1 MITIDTN
8 AGENPL
14 FEKLKRELGAAAVER
29 RRLDVGD
36 VQIVAEGGEAIIVER
51 KTWLDLASSLRDGR
65 YHSQKAR
72 MSGAAEAGATVVFI
86 VEGGVRGWHG
96 TTTAGGLSVNNAQL
110 EAAIVKT
117 LIRDRMPVLRSA
129 STDHT
134 AAIVSY
140 LSKELTAGRLQA
152 EATAYEGFTRKRKRD
167 LDGASTFTYLLSC
180 VPGMSAAKAKAVSE
194 RYGNFRELAAAGE
207 KELAQIQVRTDEK
220 SAAGAEKKPR
230 RLGPAAAARLA
241 SL

>member
-8 AGENPL
+8 AGETPL
-14 FEKLKRELGAAAVER
+14 FQKLQSELGAAAVER
-29 RRLDVGD
+29 RCLDVGD
-36 VQIVAEGGEAIIVER
+36 VQIVAEGGEAVIVER

-65 YHSQKAR
+65 YHNQKAR

-86 VEGGVRGWHG
+86 VEGSVRGWHG

-129 STDHT
+129 NTDHT

-180 VPGMSAAKAKAVSE
+180 VPGMSAAKAKAVSV